1 MVTYKKYSK
10 SKVKNFS
17 MKNLF
22 SSENALIDQFVK
34 SSTIFNTTFLVAL
47 FVIFQ
52 YLFSQ
57 VRFFLP
63 DNPVPITMQTFGI
76 LFLGGIYGPRLT
88 IISILS
94 YMIIGIIGVPVFQG
108 NNGGIEYFF
117 GVTGGYL
124 IGFIFAS
131 TIISVLS
138 NNGLKK
144 GLSIWA
150 MIIGNMSI
158 YITALIWLSIY
169 DFGWPEKGNLF
180 SQAVYPFLIGD
191 FIKLILAS
199 LSVNILW
206 KLSKNLKK

>member
-1 MVTYKKYSK
+1 M
-10 SKVKNFS
+10 
-17 MKNLF
+17 
-22 SSENALIDQFVK
+22 
-34 SSTIFNTTFLVAL
+34 
-47 FVIFQ
+47 
-52 YLFSQ
+52 
-57 VRFFLP
+57 
-63 DNPVPITMQTFGI
+63 
-76 LFLGGIYGPRLT
+76 
-88 IISILS
+88 
-94 YMIIGIIGVPVFQG
+94 
-108 NNGGIEYFF
+108 
-117 GVTGGYL
+117 

-150 MIIGNMSI
+150 MIIGNITI
-158 YITALIWLSIY
+158 YVVALIWLSIY

-191 FIKLILAS
+191 FIKLVLAS